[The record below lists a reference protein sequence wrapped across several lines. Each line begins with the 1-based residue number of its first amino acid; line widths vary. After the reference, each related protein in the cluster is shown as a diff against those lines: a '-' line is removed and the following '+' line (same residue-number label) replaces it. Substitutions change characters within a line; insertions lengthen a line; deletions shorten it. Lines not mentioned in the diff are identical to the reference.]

1 MLSSDASYH
10 LPTVEYVTMVT
21 WTQSCFVPCPV
32 DLMISSSADWV
43 GDANY
48 GPRWWCL
55 CMDMMLTK
63 FYKNQAP
70 IPHLKITNATC
81 LLVAHNP
88 ELSIRRRGMFKVDS
102 LKYSFTRL
110 DVYFNIIL
118 HELKIDT
125 NVQSWHQ
132 RLCMSV
138 TISDV
143 VYFLRRSLKR
153 YQVVSFIVWLSS
165 HFSCNNLHCG

>member
-1 MLSSDASYH
+1 MLLTESET
-10 LPTVEYVTMVT
+10 PTMVH
-21 WTQSCFVPCPV
+21 
-32 DLMISSSADWV
+32 V
-43 GDANY
+43 GDVCA
-48 GPRWWCL
+48 WTWCL
-55 CMDMMLTK
+55 QSSIKTK
-63 FYKNQAP
+63 HQFH
-70 IPHLKITNATC
+70 IWKITNATH

-132 RLCMSV
+132 RLCMSL

-165 HFSCNNLHCG
+165 HFSCNNLYCG